1 MRRGLTNIAAMRRFE
16 TCFLSL
22 GRSTARTVAASA
34 VLLGLGLSS
43 VAASA
48 QTQDPGQ
55 DEVTLK
61 SGGSIRGTVVVS
73 EPGKS
78 VKIVVAGEAQP
89 RVIPWS
95 EVDQVEKGKYVT
107 LPVSPEA
114 PAPLAPPP
122 APPPP
127 PGPSAPPPALKL
139 GEPGVVRVHIDSPV
153 PVKLIHQYDVLYP
166 VVESWVDGLG
176 NIVTRGAM
184 APGTERDVLCTAP
197 CDRLTNERNLH
208 IAGNGFP
215 SSPTFDFSGLKGDV
229 TVHVRPGNS
238 AAYGSGI
245 AAMVLG
251 SLAAVAGAIVL
262 PLNEANGK
270 TTDRNTGVTVKVP
283 DSALRAEGIGLVV
296 GGVVA
301 VVGGVALYLVGRTRV
316 AIEADARAVA
326 GVRPRYWVGEF

>member
-1 MRRGLTNIAAMRRFE
+1 MRGALTNIAAMRRFE

-22 GRSTARTVAASA
+22 GRTAARTVAAAA

-89 RVIPWS
+89 RVVPWS
-95 EVDQVEKGKYVT
+95 EVDQVQKGKYVT
-107 LPVSPEA
+107 VSVAPDP
-114 PAPLAPPP
+114 PAPS

-127 PGPSAPPPALKL
+127 PRPPPPPPGLKL
-139 GEPGVVRVHIDSPV
+139 GDPGVVRVHIDSPV

-176 NIVTRGAM
+176 NIVSRGAM
-184 APGTERDVLCTAP
+184 APGTERDVLCTSP
-197 CDRLTNERNLH
+197 CDRLTSERDLH
-208 IAGNGFP
+208 IAGKGFP
-215 SSPTFDFSGLKGDV
+215 SSPSFDFAGLSGDV

-245 AAMVLG
+245 AAMVVG

-283 DSALRAEGIGLVV
+283 DSTLRAAGIGLVV

-301 VVGGVALYLVGRTRV
+301 VVGGVGLYLVGRTRV
-316 AIEADARAVA
+316 KIDADARAAAAVK
-326 GVRPRYWVGEF
+326 PRYWMGEF